1 MNKPMSPNQDV
12 DARKVDEL
20 RKQLNSA
27 LVGKADVVEQV
38 ITCLLAKGHLLFD
51 DLPGLGKTT
60 LAKALAK
67 SVGGVFAR
75 VQCTPDL
82 LPSDITGFN
91 IFDQKNQSFQFRE
104 GPVFSD
110 FLLTD
115 EINRATPRTQSA
127 LFEAMA
133 ERQVTIDNK
142 TMPLASTFMVIA
154 TQNPVESHGAYP
166 LPEAQ
171 LDRFAVK
178 LSIGYPQTD
187 DEVSML
193 GQFVGDEFENK
204 TIQPALSLQEL
215 SDLQTRVANV
225 EVCEAVRRYL
235 VDLGNATRNH
245 PKVELGLSPRGL
257 ITWQRIAQSWAFLK
271 GRTFVTPA
279 DIQSVAVPVLKLRI
293 GNDNQNSDPIIQ
305 QILESVPVPNETN

>member
-1 MNKPMSPNQDV
+1 MSPNQDV

-127 LFEAMA
+127 LFEACLLY
-133 ERQVTIDNK
+133 TS
-142 TMPLASTFMVIA
+142 P
-154 TQNPVESHGAYP
+154 
-166 LPEAQ
+166 
-171 LDRFAVK
+171 
-178 LSIGYPQTD
+178 
-187 DEVSML
+187 
-193 GQFVGDEFENK
+193 
-204 TIQPALSLQEL
+204 
-215 SDLQTRVANV
+215 
-225 EVCEAVRRYL
+225 
-235 VDLGNATRNH
+235 
-245 PKVELGLSPRGL
+245 SPRD
-257 ITWQRIAQSWAFLK
+257 QRGSRMPSSA
-271 GRTFVTPA
+271 
-279 DIQSVAVPVLKLRI
+279 
-293 GNDNQNSDPIIQ
+293 
-305 QILESVPVPNETN
+305 

>member
-1 MNKPMSPNQDV
+1 MLTPTKEMPETQTDQIS
-12 DARKVDEL
+12 KL
-20 RKQLNSA
+20 RDQLNTA
-27 LVGKADVVEQV
+27 LVGKADVIEMVLA
-38 ITCLLAKGHLLFD
+38 CLIANGHLLFD

-60 LAKALAK
+60 LSKALAE
-67 SVGGVFAR
+67 SLGGKFSR

-91 IFDQKNQSFQFRE
+91 IFDQKNQSFEFRE

-110 FLLTD
+110 ILLTD

-142 TMPLASTFMVIA
+142 TFELPSNFMVIA

-178 LSIGYPQTD
+178 LSIGYPSSN
-187 DEVSML
+187 DEVAML
-193 GQFVGDEFENK
+193 GQFVGQTSHRGKFD
-204 TIQPALSLQEL
+204 AVLSLEEL
-215 SDLQTRVANV
+215 RQIQQQVIDI
-225 EVCEAVRRYL
+225 EVCEAVRVYL
-235 VDLGNATRNH
+235 VELGNATREH
-245 PKVELGLSPRGL
+245 PTVRLGLSPRGL
-257 ITWQRIAQSWAFLK
+257 ITWQRVAQAWAFLQ
-271 GRTFVTPA
+271 GRTFVVPD
-279 DIQSVAVPVLKLRI
+279 DIKAVAVPVLSARVNEPNRKA
-293 GNDNQNSDPIIQ
+293 DAIIEEIMQ
-305 QILESVPVPNETN
+305 AVAVPNET